1 LLRLLDDG
9 RLVGLVREGNDN
21 AFEVIVSRYQARL
34 LGFCRQMLGC
44 TEDAEDVLQEV
55 FVNAYRAL
63 LADKKEIKLRP
74 WLYRIA
80 RNRCL
85 NHLRR
90 PTADG
95 QDSMDGHAIS
105 EAAST
110 HERVQNREEFRQ
122 LLSDVSKLPET
133 QRTALLLREMDA
145 LAYEEIAQAME
156 TTVPSVKSLLVRAR
170 IGLAEA
176 SQARLLTCGEVRLE
190 LAEAAEGLGRASGP
204 VRKHVR
210 DCQQCQDFRD
220 QLRSNE
226 KVLAAL
232 FPVGLLAVIKSTFLA
247 KLGLGGGSA
256 GGAGAAGAGAGGSV
270 FGGAGAT
277 GAAGAAG
284 GIGGA
289 GVGGAGI
296 VGAAVGTKAAAGVV
310 TAALLTAGAVEVN
323 KVTSDPAPSPPARE
337 KVVTAA
343 PQVTGGIRAPVE
355 SAAPAG
361 NAKLQTSASTTDT
374 TAAPAET
381 TETTETTPE
390 TTTTSTTMTG
400 TVATAP
406 TTAAPHPT
414 TPTTTTPATTTN
426 PSPGSITASIH
437 GTTTTPP
444 PPPVVETEQV
454 SPGPWTGSE
463 VCEGV
468 QCSP

>member
-9 RLVGLVREGNDN
+9 RLVGLVRDGSDS

-34 LGFCRQMLGC
+34 LGFCRQMLGS

-63 LADKKEIKLRP
+63 LADSKEIKLRP

-85 NHLRR
+85 NQLRR

-210 DCQQCQDFRD
+210 DCEQCRCFRD

-226 KVLAAL
+226 RVLAAL
-232 FPVGLLAVIKSTFLA
+232 FPVGLLAVAKSTFLA

-256 GGAGAAGAGAGGSV
+256 GGAGAAGAGASGGV
-270 FGGAGAT
+270 LGGAGAT

-289 GVGGAGI
+289 GLGGAGI

-323 KVTSDPAPSPPARE
+323 KVTSDPAPSPPAHE
-337 KVVTAA
+337 KVVVAA
-343 PQVTGGIRAPVE
+343 PQVTGGIRAPVTSTRLADDPAAKPE
-355 SAAPAG
+355 PLVPAAAPPTTTETATTP
-361 NAKLQTSASTTDT
+361 APDPAAASTTPTPAAPPPPT
-374 TAAPAET
+374 TA
-381 TETTETTPE
+381 
-390 TTTTSTTMTG
+390 TTTT
-400 TVATAP
+400 P
-406 TTAAPHPT
+406 
-414 TPTTTTPATTTN
+414 TPTTTTPLQE
-426 PSPGSITASIH
+426 SITASIH
-437 GTTTTPP
+437 VTTTATPP
-444 PPPVVETEQV
+444 APVPEQEQV
-454 SPGPWTGSE
+454 SPGPWTGSVE
-463 VCEGV
+463 CEAA
-468 QCSP
+468 QCPP